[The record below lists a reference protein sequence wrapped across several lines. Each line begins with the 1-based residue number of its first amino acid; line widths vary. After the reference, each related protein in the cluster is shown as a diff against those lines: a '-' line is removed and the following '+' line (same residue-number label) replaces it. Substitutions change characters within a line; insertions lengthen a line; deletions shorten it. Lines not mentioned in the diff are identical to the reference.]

1 MAILPS
7 LTRSPAAFVTDTALK
22 AGSTASVNQSL
33 TWRGGG
39 AVLPTAGTAW
49 SRKACACA
57 AGASIEAN
65 MPTRATRKSIR
76 LCICHLLGS
85 EGEFGEEAVRR
96 RGEAAGRRRAAV
108 GLEDLHLH
116 RSGRLGAACRHDH
129 QIAALSVSATLDE
142 LPDRAD
148 RIDDRRPRRVRLKG
162 LQRLERARAIR
173 VLRESQDI
181 RLLWLQPGHR

>member
-108 GLEDLHLH
+108 GLEDLHLR

-129 QIAALSVSATLDE
+129 QIAALSAVISWDQK
-142 LPDRAD
+142 RS
-148 RIDDRRPRRVRLKG
+148 
-162 LQRLERARAIR
+162 LERRRSAVAAKPPVDGERPLVKRTCTCTGAAGWAPPAGTITR
-173 VLRESQDI
+173 
-181 RLLWLQPGHR
+181 